1 MAEIKNVEV
10 KGKTL
15 DEAIFTGLTELG
27 LGIDQVTYEIIKENK
42 KGIFGIGRSVT
53 IKMGEK
59 RTTAGDAEEFLTGLF
74 KLMGT
79 PAAAEV
85 KENDGTVNIE
95 ITGDSTGV
103 LIGRRGE
110 TLDALQYL
118 TGLVVNK
125 DKNEYKRVSIDTEN
139 YRKKREETL
148 IKLANR
154 IAGKVVKTGKRVV
167 LEPMNP
173 YERRVLHATLQNHPK
188 VETVSEGE
196 EPYRRVVIKKKNDR
210 NSKNNKQ

>member
-1 MAEIKNVEV
+1 MSEVKSIEV

-27 LGIDQVTYEIIKENK
+27 LGIDQVKYEIIKENT
-42 KGIFGIGRSVT
+42 KGLFGIGKSVVIRMT
-53 IKMGEK
+53 QKLTSADE
-59 RTTAGDAEEFLTGLF
+59 AEEFLDGLF
-74 KLMGT
+74 KIMNI
-79 PAAAEV
+79 PARANAE
-85 KENDGTVNIE
+85 ENEDSLTVE
-95 ITGDSTGV
+95 LTGDSTGV

-125 DKNEYKRVSIDTEN
+125 GKDSYKRVTLDTEN

-154 IAGKVVKTGKRVV
+154 IAGKVARTGKRVV

-173 YERRVLHATLQNHPK
+173 YERRILHSALQNNPN
-188 VETVSEGE
+188 VETISEGE
-196 EPYRRVVIKKKNDR
+196 EPFRRVIIKKK
-210 NSKNNKQ
+210 K

>member
-1 MAEIKNVEV
+1 MTEVKSIEV

-15 DEAIFTGLTELG
+15 DEAIFTGLTQLG
-27 LGIDQVTYEIIKENK
+27 LGIDQVEYEIIKENT

-53 IKMGEK
+53 IRMSEK
-59 RTTAGDAEEFLTGLF
+59 QTLTGDAEQFLNGLF

-79 PAAAEV
+79 PAKAEV
-85 KENDGTVNIE
+85 DETEDAINIE
-95 ITGDSTGV
+95 LTGDSTGM

-125 DKNEYKRVSIDTEN
+125 GREDYKRVAIDTEN

-148 IKLANR
+148 IKLAKR
-154 IAGKVVKTGKRVV
+154 IAGKVARTGKKVV

-173 YERRVLHATLQNHPK
+173 YERRILHATLQSDPK
-188 VETVSEGE
+188 VETISEGE
-196 EPYRRVVIKKKNDR
+196 EPYRRVVIRKKR
-210 NSKNNKQ
+210 S

>member
-1 MAEIKNVEV
+1 MTEVKSIEV

-27 LGIDQVTYEIIKENK
+27 LGIDQVEYEIIKENT
-42 KGIFGIGRSVT
+42 KGIFGIGRSV
-53 IKMGEK
+53 IIRMSEK
-59 RTTAGDAEEFLTGLF
+59 KTVCGDAEEFLNGLF

-79 PAAAEV
+79 PAVAEV
-85 KENDGTVNIE
+85 TETDEAVSIE
-95 ITGDSTGV
+95 LTGDPTGM

-125 DKNEYKRVSIDTEN
+125 GRDDYKRVSIDTEN

-148 IKLANR
+148 VKLAKR
-154 IAGKVVKTGKRVV
+154 IAGKVARTGKRVV

-173 YERRVLHATLQNHPK
+173 YERRILHATLQNDPK

-196 EPYRRVVIKKKNDR
+196 EPYRRVIIRKKR
-210 NSKNNKQ
+210 S

>member
-1 MAEIKNVEV
+1 MTEVKSIEV

-15 DEAIFTGLTELG
+15 DEAIFTGLTQLG
-27 LGIDQVTYEIIKENK
+27 LGIDQVEYEIIKENT

-53 IKMGEK
+53 IRMSEK
-59 RTTAGDAEEFLTGLF
+59 QTLTGDAEQFLNGLF

-79 PAAAEV
+79 PAKAEV
-85 KENDGTVNIE
+85 DETEDAINIE
-95 ITGDSTGV
+95 LTGDSTGM

-125 DKNEYKRVSIDTEN
+125 GREDYKRVAIDTEN

-148 IKLANR
+148 VKLAKR
-154 IAGKVVKTGKRVV
+154 IAGKVARTGKKVV

-173 YERRVLHATLQNHPK
+173 YERRILHATLQSDPK
-188 VETVSEGE
+188 VETISEGE
-196 EPYRRVVIKKKNDR
+196 EPYRRVVIRKKR
-210 NSKNNKQ
+210 S

>member
-1 MAEIKNVEV
+1 MTEVKSIEV

-27 LGIDQVTYEIIKENK
+27 LGIDQVEYEIIKENT
-42 KGIFGIGRSVT
+42 KGIFGIGRSV
-53 IKMGEK
+53 IIRMSEK
-59 RTTAGDAEEFLTGLF
+59 KTVCGDAEESLNGLF

-79 PAAAEV
+79 PAVAEV
-85 KENDGTVNIE
+85 TETDEAVSIE
-95 ITGDSTGV
+95 LTGDPTGM

-125 DKNEYKRVSIDTEN
+125 SRDDYKRVSIDTEN

-148 IKLANR
+148 VKLAKR
-154 IAGKVVKTGKRVV
+154 IAGKVARTGKRVV

-173 YERRVLHATLQNHPK
+173 YERRILHATLQNDPK

-196 EPYRRVVIKKKNDR
+196 EPYRRVIIRKKR
-210 NSKNNKQ
+210 S

>member
-1 MAEIKNVEV
+1 MTEVKSIEV

-15 DEAIFTGLTELG
+15 DEAIFTGLTQLG
-27 LGIDQVTYEIIKENK
+27 LGIDQVEYEIIKENT

-53 IKMGEK
+53 IRMSEK
-59 RTTAGDAEEFLTGLF
+59 QTLTGDAEQFLNGLF

-79 PAAAEV
+79 PAKAEV
-85 KENDGTVNIE
+85 DEAEDVINIE
-95 ITGDSTGV
+95 LTGDSTGM

-125 DKNEYKRVSIDTEN
+125 GREDYKRVAIDTEN

-148 IKLANR
+148 VKLAKR
-154 IAGKVVKTGKRVV
+154 IAGKVARTGKKVV

-173 YERRVLHATLQNHPK
+173 YERRILHATLQSDPK
-188 VETVSEGE
+188 VETISEGE
-196 EPYRRVVIKKKNDR
+196 EPYRRVVIRKKR
-210 NSKNNKQ
+210 S